1 MKRSMYIIISALV
14 LSLTMLSAAWAAE
27 TKEEKSLGKE
37 ATEISKTADT
47 EKGEKVVV
55 QKLETEFGVTD
66 TQIQSLRDKKL
77 GFGEIAI
84 VFSLAQ
90 KLPGGITDANI
101 TEVMTLRQGP
111 PTMGWG
117 EVAKKLDLKL
127 GPTVSQVKSIDKD
140 TTKEMKGESKGAG
153 ERMERGQERHGEMTG
168 HGGTSGGQGMSHGKD
183 R

>member
-1 MKRSMYIIISALV
+1 MYIILSALV
-14 LSLTMLSAAWAAE
+14 LSLGLLSASWAAD
-27 TKEEKSLGKE
+27 TKDEKSLGKE
-37 ATEISKTADT
+37 ATEISKTADN

-55 QKLETEFGVTD
+55 QKLETEFKVTD
-66 TQIQSLRDKKL
+66 AQIQSLRDKKL
-77 GFGEIAI
+77 GFGEITI

-101 TEVMTLRQGP
+101 GEIVTLREGP

-127 GPTVSQVKSIDKD
+127 GPVISQVKSLDKAAAR
-140 TTKEMKGESKGAG
+140 EMMREEKGEK
-153 ERMERGQERHGEMTG
+153 ERMEKEAGRHEGMHGEIGG
-168 HGGTSGGQGMSHGKD
+168 HEGMAGEGASHGKG